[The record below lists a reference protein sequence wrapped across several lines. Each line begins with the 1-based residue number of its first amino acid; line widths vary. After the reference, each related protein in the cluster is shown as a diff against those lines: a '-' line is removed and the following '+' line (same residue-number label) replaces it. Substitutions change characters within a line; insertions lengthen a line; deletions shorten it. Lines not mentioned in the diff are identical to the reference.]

1 MLTLWAPLPFGP
13 LVTRGVAVTGEP
25 PGDVT
30 VPAAELL
37 AALDDQPVALPPAR
51 DALWRWPLPPPASR
65 VVERLPAPEVRRI
78 GTAAAS
84 ALREAVATGVRG
96 RAVGE
101 RVLRDALLDHVPV
114 VVTGPDGERIE
125 VSQRLVQAVVR
136 MGFAGSDAAVEV
148 RVAGAWVGLAAGFGT
163 AWHRP
168 ADALTVRPVG

>member
-1 MLTLWAPLPFGP
+1 M
-13 LVTRGVAVTGEP
+13 
-25 PGDVT
+25 
-30 VPAAELL
+30 
-37 AALDDQPVALPPAR
+37 
-51 DALWRWPLPPPASR
+51 
-65 VVERLPAPEVRRI
+65 
-78 GTAAAS
+78 
-84 ALREAVATGVRG
+84 
-96 RAVGE
+96 GE

-163 AWHRP
+163 AWYRP